1 MNNQEIGFDRFVEA
15 FFNNKNG
22 TKMVLEL
29 TLDSNEDTTIY
40 DIHVMLLQLFFIG
53 LTKYEVG
60 FSEMQN
66 YFNNINIKLYVENF
80 NLHQLAYASS
90 SYGNRFLR
98 VDNNMEMIKNGQ
110 HNETSIN
117 ELKDVKSFY
126 TIDDE
131 CNMCIYFDHMVC

>member
-1 MNNQEIGFDRFVEA
+1 MNNQEVGFDHFVEA

-29 TLDSNEDTTIY
+29 ALDSNEDTTIY

-60 FSEMQN
+60 FEFMQN
-66 YFNNINIKLYVENF
+66 YFDNINIKLNVENF
-80 NLHQLAYASS
+80 NALQLSYES

-110 HNETSIN
+110 HNEELVN

-126 TIDDE
+126 TIDNE
-131 CNMCIYFDHMVC
+131 CNMCIYFDHMMC